1 MATSLALKYRPQKW
15 DDLVEQDAVK
25 ITLAQQIKE
34 NNIAHALLFCGSA
47 GCGKTTA
54 ARIFANEVNHGYG
67 IPEEL
72 DAASHNSVDDI
83 RAIIERAQTKSL
95 EGEYRI
101 IILDESH
108 MLSISAQNALLK
120 ILEEPPEKVI
130 FILCTTN
137 PEKLAP
143 TILSRVQR
151 YDFKKISFNG
161 ILNRLKF
168 VLDNEDI
175 TTWDTDALS
184 YIAKM
189 SNGGMR
195 TSLTLLDRCISY
207 SSDLTVDNVIKALGI
222 TGYADMNNLTVCLV
236 KYDFNH
242 VIGVLNDIC
251 NSGVD
256 IKSWIKQYTNFVLDV
271 IKYQITSN
279 FDYIQIPNTFA
290 DKLNN
295 FKSVDLYWLLDCLV
309 KLNND
314 LKYDTTPK
322 ETVEASLILS
332 AIHQKESES

>member
-1 MATSLALKYRPQKW
+1 MAVSLALKYRPQKW
-15 DDLVEQDAVK
+15 EDLVEQDAVK

-47 GCGKTTA
+47 GCGKTSA
-54 ARIFANEVNHGYG
+54 SRIFANEVNHGCG

-95 EGEYRI
+95 DSEYRI

-151 YDFKKISFNG
+151 YDFKKISFDG

-168 VLDNEDI
+168 VLTSENI
-175 TTWDTDALS
+175 ATWDEDALS

-195 TSLTLLDRCISY
+195 TCLTLLDRCISY
-207 SSDLTVDNVIKALGI
+207 SSNLTVDNVIKALGI
-222 TGYADMNNLTVCLV
+222 TGYDDMYKLTDYLV
-236 KYDFNH
+236 KYDFKN
-242 VIGVLNDIC
+242 VIKTLNDIC
-251 NSGVD
+251 SSGVD
-256 IKSWIKQYTNFVLDV
+256 IKNWITQYTNFILDV
-271 IKYQITSN
+271 IKYQITAN
-279 FDYIQIPNTFA
+279 FDYIQIPNTFSNM
-290 DKLNN
+290 LNSL
-295 FKSVDLYWLLDCLV
+295 KSFDLYWILDCLV
-309 KLNND
+309 KLDVD

-322 ETVEASLILS
+322 ETVEATLILS
-332 AIHQKESES
+332 AIHKKESD